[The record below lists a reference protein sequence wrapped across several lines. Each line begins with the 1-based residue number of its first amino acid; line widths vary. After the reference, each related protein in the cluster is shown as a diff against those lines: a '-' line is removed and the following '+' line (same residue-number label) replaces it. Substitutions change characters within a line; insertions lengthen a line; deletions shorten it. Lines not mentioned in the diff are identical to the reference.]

1 MITWITPAGRLS
13 IVTERIILDIP
24 LEATSTAGPITFTLL
39 AGSLPRGLR
48 LDTVVATDSSQGTV
62 FIKGSP
68 TEVERYTVSR
78 FVIRADDGEDIE
90 DRTFSIDVDGSDEPA
105 WLTKEGFLNVGSG
118 ENYFVLDNSF
128 VDFQLEAEDTD
139 ESIGDVL
146 EYYLVAS
153 GGELPPGLTKI
164 PNFSKFMVLL

>member
-1 MITWITPAGRLS
+1 MITWITPAGRIS

-24 LEATSTAGPITFTLL
+24 LEATSTVGPITFTLL

-48 LDTVVATDSSQGTV
+48 LDTVVATDSTQGTV

-68 TEVERYTVSR
+68 TEVEKYTVSR
-78 FVIRADDGEDIE
+78 FVVRADDGEDIE

-118 ENYFVLDNSF
+118 ENYFVLDGITPWNCR
-128 VDFQLEAEDTD
+128 
-139 ESIGDVL
+139 
-146 EYYLVAS
+146 
-153 GGELPPGLTKI
+153 I
-164 PNFSKFMVLL
+164 PLSVIPYRYRAIKVIQWSAKEPLKTRLI